1 MILPIALT
9 CGDPNGIGIDLTFQA
24 FKRLN
29 GSIPFFLIADASH
42 LLARS
47 NKEPFLIIKNSL
59 ECFGIDKGI
68 LPVLH
73 HKFPK
78 IPSLKGSQ
86 PENALA
92 TIQVIERA
100 VNMVQS
106 KEASAICTNPI
117 NKKVLKD
124 GANFSYPGHTE
135 FLAHLAGQKASVM
148 MLLSDK
154 LRVVPVTIHVA
165 LNKVS
170 SMLSQELLV
179 NTIKA
184 THWALYKDFGIDNP
198 RISVSGLNPHAG
210 EDGTFGN
217 EENNIIIPVLNKL
230 RTEGMNIQGPMP
242 ADTMFHEQARKNYDV
257 AICMYHDQALIPLKA
272 IDFYGGINTTLGLPF
287 IRTSPDHGTAF
298 ELAGTRDAN
307 PSSLINA
314 LKIAYKLAKIREKR

>member
-9 CGDPNGIGIDLTFQA
+9 CGDPNGIGIDLTFEA

-42 LLARS
+42 LLSRS
-47 NKEPFLIIKNSL
+47 NKEPFLIIENSL
-59 ECFGIDKGI
+59 ECFEIDKGI

-73 HKFPK
+73 HRFPEM
-78 IPSLKGSQ
+78 PSLKGSQ

-106 KEASAICTNPI
+106 KEVSAICTNPI

-124 GANFSYPGHTE
+124 GANFAYPGHTE
-135 FLAHLAGQKASVM
+135 FLAHLSDQKASVM

-154 LRVVPVTIHVA
+154 LRVVPVTIHIA

-170 SMLSQELLV
+170 SMLSQELLI
-179 NTIKA
+179 NTIKT
-184 THWALYKDFGIDNP
+184 THRALCKDFGIDKP
-198 RISVSGLNPHAG
+198 RISVAGLNPHAG

-230 RTEGMNIQGPMP
+230 RTEGMNILGPMS

-272 IDFYGGINTTLGLPF
+272 IDFYGGVNTTLGLPF

-298 ELAGTRDAN
+298 EFAGTRNAN
-307 PSSLINA
+307 PNSLINA
-314 LKIAYKLAKIREKR
+314 LKIAYKMAKIREK